1 MDKQNADRIITEYL
15 QRIYG
20 FALSK
25 TRDSYE
31 AEELA
36 SDITYEVYLSLLRD
50 GMIYNVNAYIWRIS
64 SFVFARWVEKKNKV
78 RERGGVSVD
87 EVMEQ
92 ATKTGAKIPIALIDT
107 IDAERAE
114 RAAHEDSL
122 KLLRREIAYLGE
134 TQRRIIVA
142 HYYGGQTVKEIAETL
157 DIPVGTVKWHLFD
170 ARKAIKE
177 GMNMERNKGTLGI
190 NPIRFCSMGHNGR
203 PGTTGDTAA
212 HLNTVLAQNIAY
224 AAYLSPKTEAEI
236 AEELGITP
244 VFIADIVADLEE
256 YGFLSRVE
264 GGKLRTDIVISRSTK
279 EVDEA
284 IYELKTQT
292 VDKLCK
298 RFMPI
303 WLKNMDEYY
312 EQHKDAIYL
321 PDGDLNL
328 WRWSA
333 FMCGEQNTPPL
344 NTEVDEK
351 LLNRFWIQRPDG
363 GCYIAYATLDD
374 DYTVDY
380 DTTYLWSCGHMNRRS
395 ERYEFLASVQ
405 MNTAYDTRPNGWQD
419 NQNEDYDILYE
430 FITGQLPENQPNLS
444 RYQRL
449 FDRGLVVRRE
459 GGISVNVPVVMHNI
473 PQFDLFAGIDLN
485 EYNAIC
491 ADCSEQVGELEASL
505 YPAHMQEYIRA
516 RNKAY
521 GTYLYMYFYRWMLD
535 NGVLTLP
542 EDDRRG
548 GIMTVVF
555 ADKLPTA

>member
-15 QRIYG
+15 QKIYG

-25 TRDSYE
+25 TGDSYE

-50 GMIYNVNAYIWRIS
+50 GMIYNVNAYIRRIS
-64 SFVFARWVEKKNKV
+64 SYVFARWVEKKRRA

-92 ATKTGAKIPIALIDT
+92 AAKTGAKIPLALIDT
-107 IDAERAE
+107 EDAERAE

-122 KLLRREIAYLGE
+122 RLLRREIAYLGE
-134 TQRRIIVA
+134 TQRRIVVA
-142 HYYGGQTVKEIAETL
+142 HYYGGQSVKEIAAGM

-170 ARKAIKE
+170 ARKTIKE

-264 GGKLRTDIVISRSTK
+264 GGRLRTDIVISRSTK

-284 IYELKTQT
+284 IYALKTEAA
-292 VDKLCK
+292 DKLCK
-298 RFMPI
+298 RFMSV
-303 WLKNMDEYY
+303 WLKNMDGYY
-312 EQHKDAIYL
+312 EQNKDSIYV

-333 FMCGEQNTPPL
+333 FMWGRQDFPAMDTRIDP
-344 NTEVDEK
+344 DI
-351 LLNRFWIQRPDG
+351 LNRYSIQRPDG
-363 GCYIAYATLDD
+363 GHYIAYADVDD

-380 DTTYLWSCGHMNRRS
+380 DGTYLWACGHMTRRS
-395 ERYEFLASVQ
+395 ERYDCLASVQ
-405 MNTAYDTRPNGWQD
+405 LNTAYDTRPNGWED
-419 NQNEDYDILYE
+419 NQTVDYDILYE

-444 RYQRL
+444 KYQRL
-449 FDRGLVVRRE
+449 FTRGLVARRE
-459 GGISVNVPVVMHNI
+459 DGISVNVPVVKSDL
-473 PQFDLFAGIDLN
+473 PAFDLFEGIDQN
-485 EYNAIC
+485 ELFAIYTEC
-491 ADCSEQVGELEASL
+491 SKKIADLQDSL
-505 YPAHMQEYIRA
+505 YPEHMRAYNRA
-516 RNKAY
+516 RLLAY
-521 GTYLYMYFYRWMLD
+521 GTNLDLYLYRWMLD
-535 NGVLTLP
+535 NGILSLP

-555 ADKLPTA
+555 ADTLPEA